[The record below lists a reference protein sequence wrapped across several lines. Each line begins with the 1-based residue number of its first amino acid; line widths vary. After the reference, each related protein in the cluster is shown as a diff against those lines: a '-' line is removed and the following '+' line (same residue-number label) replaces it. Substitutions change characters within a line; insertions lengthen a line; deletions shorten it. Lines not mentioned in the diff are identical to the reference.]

1 MPSLSLR
8 RHCDV
13 TEPLQEK
20 WWRHGIQTPS
30 SLLAFVLVV
39 FLRQIIGD
47 AEFPRDCH
55 FLELFVHL
63 PVNRDAMAL
72 MWKPSKKGETT
83 RWRVFFSIPKNHQS
97 EPHAAKTLM
106 IEYHFALSLANVQK
120 NSWDKIYVFISP
132 KLYVIKVST
141 YYLTY
146 NARWWNSDE
155 KHVSGGA
162 FCSYWLSV
170 SIKITIILRA
180 SGALKR
186 DLCTYLIFSYPALYS
201 TSGPMILFMHE
212 TGFAEV
218 IRLGIRYIGKLNVCI
233 VNE

>member
-1 MPSLSLR
+1 MLSLSLR
-8 RHCDV
+8 SHCNV
-13 TEPLQEK
+13 TEPLQER

-39 FLRQIIGD
+39 FLRPIIGD
-47 AEFPRDCH
+47 AEFPRGCH
-55 FLELFVHL
+55 VFELLVHL
-63 PVNRDAMAL
+63 PVNQDAMAL
-72 MWKPSKKGETT
+72 MWNFQKRGKQQGD
-83 RWRVFFSIPKNHQS
+83 VCFFSIPRNHQS

-106 IEYHFALSLANVQK
+106 IEYHFALSMANVQK
-120 NSWDKIYVFISP
+120 NSWDKIYVCISP
-132 KLYVIKVST
+132 KVYVLKVST

-212 TGFAEV
+212 TRFAEV
-218 IRLGIRYIGKLNVCI
+218 IRLGIRYIGKLNVCL